1 MVVVVVVVV
10 GSSVVVSNVSPAMIS
25 VRFKSSK
32 SVKFV
37 PVASSI
43 LSKIAVSEE
52 SVELTAVTFEIGIMV
67 SEMSVASVSRLV
79 SLLLTG
85 LLRAVVVLIVEEEI
99 LSVTGGRN
107 GISPTEVSFKC
118 ISTVALGAVISG
130 KAFFRFQKIVLN
142 RFKCDTRISEQFNYH
157 VLNRAPII

>member
-10 GSSVVVSNVSPAMIS
+10 GSRVVVSNVSPEMIS

-52 SVELTAVTFEIGIMV
+52 SVELTAVTFEIGNMV

-85 LLRAVVVLIVEEEI
+85 SLRAVVVLIVEEEI

-118 ISTVALGAVISG
+118 ISTVALGAVVSG
-130 KAFFRFQKIVLN
+130 KTFQD
-142 RFKCDTRISEQFNYH
+142 FKKMHKLKYN
-157 VLNRAPII
+157 VM